1 MSELELALSLPR
13 PRLVVQESPRC
24 ELVGKNAGSA
34 PLQVARPGLHPEW
47 PTLEVRGPGE
57 DDERAFTP
65 EARWRARPIPMWPGE
80 TSIMELAAGAE
91 RREQVRLLDRI
102 ELPRAGRYTIE
113 ATELVGEVWSR
124 SAPVELEVAPLR
136 PTATTRPIDEGGAW
150 SMAWVQEMEGAPSE
164 LHVRVL
170 RSVRGRVVP
179 VTAFRA
185 AGPVSKEA
193 RPTLSAAPPGAT
205 PSARFLA
212 WVERGRGGD
221 LLRWTSVLAEPEDDA
236 AAVTLPADSTLL
248 GTLALLDPERPRAL
262 ALTLA
267 DGSLLPTWIGEAEPA
282 AGAAVRV
289 PFGAPVWSD
298 VVVGPDRRATLVA
311 LASGGD
317 GALTLHALP
326 VNDGVPGTTVTL
338 GVCKGA
344 LAAGA
349 ATVDA
354 TGRVRGAVLTWFA
367 KREGEVAVPLLTR
380 FTIEVDGRARLETP
394 ALWPWDRRW
403 RADEALLRLDAAGA
417 PHLLVRE
424 AEVGWLQAGPLAL
437 PRPCVPS
444 GSDVVALDLLFVN
457 GTTPVVLATHAST
470 GVGDLAREEVR

>member
-1 MSELELALSLPR
+1 MSELELALSIPR
-13 PRLVVQESPRC
+13 NTLVVQESPRC
-24 ELVGKNAGSA
+24 ELVGRNAGSA
-34 PLQVARPGLHPEW
+34 PLKVARPGLHPEW

-57 DDERAFTP
+57 GDERAFTP
-65 EARWRARPIPMWPGE
+65 EERWRARPVPMWPGE

-91 RREQVRLLDRI
+91 RREWVRLLDRI
-102 ELPRAGRYTIE
+102 DLPRVGRYSIE
-113 ATELVGEVWSR
+113 ATELVGEVWCR

-136 PTATTRPIDEGGAW
+136 PIASTRPIDEGGVW

-164 LHVRVL
+164 LHVRAL

-179 VTAFRA
+179 VAAFRA
-185 AGPVSKEA
+185 AAPISKEA
-193 RPTLSAAPPGAT
+193 RPALSAPPLGAT
-205 PSARFLA
+205 PPARFVA

-221 LLRWTSVLAEPEDDA
+221 LLRWTSVLAEPSDDA
-236 AAVTLPADSTLL
+236 AAVVLPADSTLL
-248 GTLALLDPERPRAL
+248 GTLALVDPERPRAL

-267 DGSLLPTWIGEAEPA
+267 DGSLLPTWIGEAEPTV
-282 AGAAVRV
+282 GAAVRV
-289 PFGAPVWSD
+289 PFGPPVWSD

-311 LASGGD
+311 LAEEE
-317 GALTLHALP
+317 GALKLHALP
-326 VNDGVPGTTVTL
+326 VSDGVPGAIVTL

-344 LAAGA
+344 FAAAA

-380 FTIEVDGRARLETP
+380 FTLEVDGRARLETP

-437 PRPCVPS
+437 PRPCAPP
-444 GSDVVALDLLFVN
+444 GSDVVALDLLFMN
-457 GTTPVVLATHAST
+457 ETPVVLATDPST
-470 GVGDLAREEVR
+470 GVRDLAHAEVR